1 MIVARVPT
9 SQPQGVDIPTLA
21 VGGGTTNIRGTSAA
35 AAEVAGAAALLL
47 ATGAAPSDIARRLS
61 TTAQPTDV
69 DGIGILDLA
78 AALGGGAEGAEPLG
92 DTSGPTS
99 SPYYVAEPTPTPTP
113 TPTPAPTPTP
123 TPWPTPA
130 GIQGL
135 DVSHWN
141 DVPDFADLKQ
151 LGTRFVFSK
160 ATQGTSFIDWTY
172 LQHTADARAAG
183 VHAGAYHF
191 FDYRVDGTKQARHF
205 LATVRGT
212 SGLTG
217 LLPLVIDVEYLQG
230 LGTPNKAAARVRL
243 RDMVNEIYRQTGRYP
258 MIYTSQNMWERV
270 VGAPA
275 DFGDHPLWVA
285 CWKCD
290 RIYMPRGW
298 TTWTFWQ
305 FGQITFDGGPNLDGN
320 VYSSDLRS
328 LNLER
333 QRPMRLDQGATW
345 SGSRTVQADLIGYDG
360 KDVRYA
366 VGDQAFGAWQ
376 PYQPRFSLQLGP
388 QQGEQDVRIQLRNS
402 KNVKSPILRD
412 DIRLDTKRPSLS
424 GPRII
429 IRGGARMERSA
440 ARVPIRATVKAKD
453 ARSGL
458 KSVSLRARCA
468 GIKRASRSGPGPVL
482 TTATSL
488 NRSGCTIVNVAK
500 DAAGNTARNALSPR
514 FGVIDLRASQG
525 GVRFSGKW
533 KVARAKAALGRT
545 LARTS
550 VRGAQARVAF
560 RGEQFAVV
568 VRRGSSGGRLAVIVD
583 GKRVDTI
590 DLYAPKA
597 DQRRIAYVRNVGRG
611 RHVLKLRATGT
622 GDARSAG
629 STVWLDSV
637 LVLDRRQ

>member
-1 MIVARVPT
+1 M
-9 SQPQGVDIPTLA
+9 
-21 VGGGTTNIRGTSAA
+21 
-35 AAEVAGAAALLL
+35 
-47 ATGAAPSDIARRLS
+47 
-61 TTAQPTDV
+61 
-69 DGIGILDLA
+69 
-78 AALGGGAEGAEPLG
+78 
-92 DTSGPTS
+92 
-99 SPYYVAEPTPTPTP
+99 
-113 TPTPAPTPTP
+113 
-123 TPWPTPA
+123 
-130 GIQGL
+130 
-135 DVSHWN
+135 SHWN

-230 LGTPNKAAARVRL
+230 LGAPNKAAARVRL

-360 KDVRYA
+360 KEVRYA

-412 DIRLDTKRPSLS
+412 DIRLDTKRPWLS

-440 ARVPIRATVKAKD
+440 TRVPIRATVKAKD

-458 KSVSLRARCA
+458 KSVALRARCA

-514 FGVIDLRASQG
+514 FGVIDLRASQD
-525 GVRFSGKW
+525 GVRLSGKW

-550 VRGAQARVAF
+550 ARGAQARVAF
-560 RGEQFAVV
+560 TGKQFAVV
-568 VRRGSSGGRLAVIVD
+568 VRRGPSGGRLAVILD